1 MRNFKTAKIIFRLGP
16 TRLFLPDKAPDFRIA
31 NGLEKSIQLVPAA
44 LGHHFNPS
52 IRQISDSS
60 RHLETVGQGLYGI
73 AKPDALDVT
82 GVKICYSLTLHG
94 RLQTAIKPRMGDC
107 ATEL

>member
-1 MRNFKTAKIIFRLGP
+1 
-16 TRLFLPDKAPDFRIA
+16 
-31 NGLEKSIQLVPAA
+31 
-44 LGHHFNPS
+44 
-52 IRQISDSS
+52 
-60 RHLETVGQGLYGI
+60 
-73 AKPDALDVT
+73 VT